1 MLHLF
6 VRQIQSAS
14 ACPQMGRSANAAH
27 LDASSRLSEEQ
38 GLDVVVLRETS
49 PFTMTITR
57 K

>member
-27 LDASSRLSEEQ
+27 LDALSRLSEEQ